1 MLKNALVIAYR
12 SDYMVDDTKIG
23 QHYDRVEF
31 QKGPV
36 IYSRSDLYDAMFQ
49 LGDFNM
55 QREEPYIIMD
65 AMCGAGLV
73 GKEISKRLADQE
85 LAHLVHYVDVAEEKL
100 RKLAAEGN
108 VTTKASVFELP
119 YEQDFFD
126 RVYSRFGVK
135 NYPPEEQKDIFR
147 RFRFVMR
154 PDGIFVLCDMESPR
168 GAYEFMQAERREK
181 HKYTGLEGGEPH
193 IPTRD
198 LWFQLLRESGLEPQ
212 RVSETKSYV
221 TTTDWVNSKQMTE
234 DDLVKMNAFLL
245 AAPGA
250 AKRELNI
257 REDGGLVKIDYPV
270 VVISA
275 KPA

>member
-1 MLKNALVIAYR
+1 MTDEA
-12 SDYMVDDTKIG
+12 KIG
-23 QHYDRVEF
+23 KHYDRVEF

-49 LGDFNM
+49 LGSFI
-55 QREEPYIIMD
+55 QREELYTIMD

-85 LAHLVHYVDVAEEKL
+85 IAHLVHYVDVAEEKL

-108 VTTKASVFELP
+108 ITTKASVFELP
-119 YEQDFFD
+119 YEQNFFD

-147 RFRFVMR
+147 RFRFVMKS
-154 PDGIFVLCDMESPR
+154 DGIFVLCDMESPTE
-168 GAYEFMQAERREK
+168 AYEFMQVERREK
-181 HKYTGLEGGEPH
+181 HGYTGLEGSEPH

-198 LWFQLLRESGLEPQ
+198 LWFELMRESGFEPQ

-221 TTTDWVNSKQMTE
+221 TTTDWVKSRQMTE
-234 DDLVKMNAFLL
+234 DGLAKMNAFLL
-245 AAPGA
+245 AAPEE
-250 AKRELNI
+250 AKRALNI

-275 KPA
+275 TVA